1 MPSSSSSSASSSS
14 SSSSLSSL
22 SFAVVL
28 GVGSLSSYSS
38 NSSSSATRI
47 YLFWLSMTT
56 REEAPMIAVVLV
68 FIPTEDG
75 RRASGSEFGTACMV
89 GGVKDLRLR
98 GPAGQTDF
106 LRGLPPTTTM

>member
-38 NSSSSATRI
+38 NSSSSALRI

-56 REEAPMIAVVLV
+56 REEAPMIAVVV

>member
-1 MPSSSSSSASSSS
+1 
-14 SSSSLSSL
+14 
-22 SFAVVL
+22 
-28 GVGSLSSYSS
+28 
-38 NSSSSATRI
+38 
-47 YLFWLSMTT
+47 
-56 REEAPMIAVVLV
+56 MIAVVV

-106 LRGLPPTTTM
+106 LRGLPPTTTCKLLRNAPIGLKRHKFVSL

>member
-1 MPSSSSSSASSSS
+1 
-14 SSSSLSSL
+14 
-22 SFAVVL
+22 
-28 GVGSLSSYSS
+28 
-38 NSSSSATRI
+38 
-47 YLFWLSMTT
+47 
-56 REEAPMIAVVLV
+56 MIAVVV

>member
-38 NSSSSATRI
+38 NSSSSATPNI
-47 YLFWLSMTT
+47 SIL
-56 REEAPMIAVVLV
+56 AVNDDEGGGADDCSSS
-68 FIPTEDG
+68 IHSHGG
-75 RRASGSEFGTACMV
+75 RKAGVRTEFGTACMV